1 MNNEEINAIR
11 KRRNEKMNEIHKEKI
26 RQKAIDEYHARKET
40 LQEVIDFTKFQ
51 INNLEMSLESRKSQ
65 LKSLELELQEM
76 KK

>member
-1 MNNEEINAIR
+1 MNYEER
-11 KRRNEKMNEIHKEKI
+11 
-26 RQKAIDEYHARKET
+26 
-40 LQEVIDFTKFQ
+40 LQEIIDFTKFQ